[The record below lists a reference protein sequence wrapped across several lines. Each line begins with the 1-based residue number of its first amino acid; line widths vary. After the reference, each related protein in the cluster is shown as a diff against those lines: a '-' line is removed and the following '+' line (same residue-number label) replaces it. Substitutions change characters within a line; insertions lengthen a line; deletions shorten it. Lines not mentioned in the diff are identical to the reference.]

1 MSVQKARGIGHTKFR
16 VIVLFPEYL
25 KITIPEEW
33 KISYLDDLLT
43 QSISYGIIL
52 HDDNKE
58 GIPVITSAA
67 LDKPDGIKNNLIYVS
82 KHIEEKYKRTRL
94 NSGEILIS
102 LVGYTGNIV
111 VAPDWCKNYNVTRH
125 IGVIKLKKEFNS
137 NYFAYLLQSESY
149 QKKINIMTIGS
160 AQPVINLRE
169 LSKFI
174 LPIPSP
180 IEQTNIALI
189 LSNVDSLID
198 QTQKIIDQTII
209 LKKGLMQKL
218 LTRGIG
224 HTKFKK
230 VKWYFGKEI
239 EIPEEWNLIELRDIV
254 TSYKNGIYKPDKFYG
269 SGYPSI
275 RMFNIVDGKII
286 KENAPFLQVDEQELD
301 DYGLAT
307 GDIVINRVNS
317 DYLVGKAGIV
327 TDDLG
332 LATFESKNI
341 RVRIDTR
348 KCIPNFVNMYFS
360 TKDYFNQIRSFIK
373 TAVGQVTINQED
385 LNHIM
390 IKLPSLKEQQ
400 KIASILSNVDSK
412 ITDLQSK
419 KFTLQKLK
427 KGLMQK
433 LLTGQIR
440 VTV

>member
-1 MSVQKARGIGHTKFR
+1 MSVQKARQGYKLVKWLFR
-16 VIVLFPEYL
+16 KEIE
-25 KITIPEEW
+25 IPEDWNLLKLKQIASVNSEQITENYERDEI
-33 KISYLDDLLT
+33 KYIDIASIENYQITKYENIKFDERPSRAQRIVRHNDILVSMVRPYLHGFTKVPENDENLICST
-43 QSISYGIIL
+43 GFAIIRSKSMSNADFIFNYVKSHL
-52 HDDNKE
+52 FEQIFIRQME
-58 GIPVITSAA
+58 GMAYPAITS
-67 LDKPDGIKNNLIYVS
+67 
-82 KHIEEKYKRTRL
+82 T
-94 NSGEILIS
+94 
-102 LVGYTGNIV
+102 V
-111 VAPDWCKNYNVTRH
+111 V
-125 IGVIKLKKEFNS
+125 
-137 NYFAYLLQSESY
+137 SESLIPIPNEITER
-149 QKKINIMTIGS
+149 KKIG
-160 AQPVINLRE
+160 
-169 LSKFI
+169 
-174 LPIPSP
+174 
-180 IEQTNIALI
+180 LI

-209 LKKGLMQKL
+209 LKKGLMQRL

-230 VKWYFGKEI
+230 VKWYFGNEI